1 MCRLHRKAI
10 YQSSAAHCVATA
22 HDMRNS
28 DLEGNRTMI
37 PMASLKT
44 VVDELD
50 ILMDQRHAY
59 LNKRT
64 GQTVSISEEEIDIV
78 ENSEPIDDDK

>member
-1 MCRLHRKAI
+1 
-10 YQSSAAHCVATA
+10 
-22 HDMRNS
+22 
-28 DLEGNRTMI
+28 MI

-50 ILMDQRHAY
+50 ILMDRRHAY